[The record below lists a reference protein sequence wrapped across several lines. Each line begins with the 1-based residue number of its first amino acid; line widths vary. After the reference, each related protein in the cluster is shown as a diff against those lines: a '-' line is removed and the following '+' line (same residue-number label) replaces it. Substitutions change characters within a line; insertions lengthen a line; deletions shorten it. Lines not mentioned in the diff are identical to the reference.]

1 MPIFRWGQS
10 WRLFHDLE
18 REVDRLL
25 HGVDMTFHGVRF
37 GRQGNGNHLTLG
49 AIAPRGRRGGFR

>member
-18 REVDRLL
+18 REVDRSEEHTSELQSRRNIVCSLL
-25 HGVDMTFHGVRF
+25 LEKKTT
-37 GRQGNGNHLTLG
+37 N
-49 AIAPRGRRGGFR
+49 AISYTILNNQH